1 MKDYGEH
8 VENLEFA
15 GRAWYGALFF
25 QMKEARHG
33 VNDNLETT
41 Q

>member
-8 VENLEFA
+8 LEFVESMI
-15 GRAWYGALFF
+15 WCIIL

-33 VNDNLETT
+33 VNDNLKETT